1 MVLATIL
8 QCAIVCTTNAAPNA
22 AEEWRALF
30 QDMEF
35 LHHQDVTIDG
45 VEYPWDYFNEWTPE
59 TQSRYEKLVPLVQR
73 AQEIAS
79 MEHCDWELHY
89 DLGYDMTMPHMS
101 QLRDVQRL
109 LRFSMLGEAEN
120 GNTHAAIDSMNSLL
134 GVTAHHNT
142 TDILIGSLVTAS
154 SFAMASDTEELIN
167 VASDVSQLDAVLE
180 TVNTF
185 DSFDPF
191 GIRASIG
198 KERDMVMNWL
208 GNSED
213 PNFGLISDI
222 MQKEV
227 DVSSWDMQA
236 EIENY
241 SKTMTKMEA
250 IFQMTDEDEAIL
262 AVKALEKEVGE
273 LGNLTFE
280 LISPL
285 SKLLETAFQASRDVQ
300 EFKELI
306 QLKIETLRSNSS
318 AYFLKAAKAYDSIDV
333 MAREEALASGAV
345 EIIEEPIALAQKAVI
360 MEPTAIT
367 LSDLPTTPSWLAP
380 IYSLSIDLVEMG
392 GVEDV
397 ALALQIAGHL
407 SQQNRLASSFAAAS
421 IVQQVMKTLNQEYS
435 KEDSELLLQATKNIP
450 SSDAFMLVSSTK
462 SDKNRLRKMLDADDE
477 WNPTMEAVLASC
489 MTLRKVDGVFDSW
502 PRLVEALGVPDD
514 NSIVLAGLTENIPDA
529 LLLADLDLH
538 ENYRT
543 LQQQAKTLPLALRKK
558 LSFPKVR

>member
-1 MVLATIL
+1 
-8 QCAIVCTTNAAPNA
+8 
-22 AEEWRALF
+22 
-30 QDMEF
+30 
-35 LHHQDVTIDG
+35 
-45 VEYPWDYFNEWTPE
+45 
-59 TQSRYEKLVPLVQR
+59 
-73 AQEIAS
+73 
-79 MEHCDWELHY
+79 
-89 DLGYDMTMPHMS
+89 
-101 QLRDVQRL
+101 
-109 LRFSMLGEAEN
+109 
-120 GNTHAAIDSMNSLL
+120 
-134 GVTAHHNT
+134 
-142 TDILIGSLVTAS
+142 
-154 SFAMASDTEELIN
+154 
-167 VASDVSQLDAVLE
+167 
-180 TVNTF
+180 
-185 DSFDPF
+185 
-191 GIRASIG
+191 
-198 KERDMVMNWL
+198 
-208 GNSED
+208 
-213 PNFGLISDI
+213 
-222 MQKEV
+222 
-227 DVSSWDMQA
+227 
-236 EIENY
+236 
-241 SKTMTKMEA
+241 
-250 IFQMTDEDEAIL
+250 
-262 AVKALEKEVGE
+262 
-273 LGNLTFE
+273 
-280 LISPL
+280 
-285 SKLLETAFQASRDVQ
+285 
-300 EFKELI
+300 
-306 QLKIETLRSNSS
+306 
-318 AYFLKAAKAYDSIDV
+318 
-333 MAREEALASGAV
+333 
-345 EIIEEPIALAQKAVI
+345 